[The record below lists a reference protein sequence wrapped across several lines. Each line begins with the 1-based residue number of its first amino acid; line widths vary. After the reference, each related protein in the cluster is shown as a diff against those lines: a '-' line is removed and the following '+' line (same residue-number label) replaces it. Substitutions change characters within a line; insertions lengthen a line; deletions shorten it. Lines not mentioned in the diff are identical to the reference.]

1 MITLMKKVPV
11 AMWPIIGIFSLFII
25 VAFFLFKVQHLD
37 MVSSKTPNL
46 TPGESLKISDI
57 KYSQDY
63 KGGGGK
69 WELRA
74 KEGHFFNN
82 DQFMALKDVLLTLDS
97 FNKTSYTIKGN
108 EGNYFRKN
116 GKIILKGDVLGRSA
130 AGYHIET
137 NFLTYRQG
145 DNEVETDEPVKI
157 IGPFFQVKGDGLYID
172 LGRKKFVVKKN
183 VCTIFNGEVFFVR

>member
-1 MITLMKKVPV
+1 MVTFMKKVPV
-11 AMWPIIGIFSLFII
+11 ATWPIVGIFFLLVI
-25 VAFFLFKVQHLD
+25 VAFFIFKVQHLG

-46 TPGESLKISDI
+46 IPGESLKISDI

-63 KGGGGK
+63 KDGGGK

-74 KEGHFFNN
+74 KEGHFFDN

-108 EGNYFRKN
+108 EGNYFRKS
-116 GKIILKGDVLGRSA
+116 GTIILKGDVLGRSA
-130 AGYHIET
+130 TGYDIET
-137 NFLTYRQG
+137 SLLTYRQE
-145 DNEVETDEPVKI
+145 DNEVETDEPIKI

-172 LGRKKFVVKKN
+172 LSKKKFMVKKN
-183 VCTIFNGEVFFVR
+183 VCTTFNGEGFFR

>member
-1 MITLMKKVPV
+1 MVTFMKKVPV
-11 AMWPIIGIFSLFII
+11 ATWPIVGIFFLLVI
-25 VAFFLFKVQHLD
+25 VAFFLFKVQHLG
-37 MVSSKTPNL
+37 MVSSKIPQL
-46 TPGESLKISDI
+46 IPGESLKISDI

-63 KGGGGK
+63 KDGGGK

-74 KEGHFFNN
+74 KEGHFFDN

-108 EGNYFRKN
+108 EGNYFRKS

-130 AGYHIET
+130 TGYHIET
-137 NFLTYRQG
+137 SLLTYRQA

-157 IGPFFQVKGDGLYID
+157 IGPFFRVRGDGLYID
-172 LGRKKFVVKKN
+172 LSKKKFMVKKN
-183 VCTIFNGEVFFVR
+183 VCTTFNGEDFFQ

>member
-1 MITLMKKVPV
+1 MVTFMKKVPV
-11 AMWPIIGIFSLFII
+11 ATWPIVGIFFLLVI
-25 VAFFLFKVQHLD
+25 VAFFLFKVQHLG
-37 MVSSKTPNL
+37 MVSSKIPHL
-46 TPGESLKISDI
+46 IPGESLKISDI

-63 KGGGGK
+63 KDGGGK

-74 KEGHFFNN
+74 KEGHFFDN

-108 EGNYFRKN
+108 EGNYFRKS

-130 AGYHIET
+130 TGYHIET
-137 NFLTYRQG
+137 SLLTYRQA

-157 IGPFFQVKGDGLYID
+157 IGPFFRVRGDGLYID
-172 LGRKKFVVKKN
+172 LSKKKFMVKKN
-183 VCTIFNGEVFFVR
+183 VCTTFNGEDFFQ

>member
-1 MITLMKKVPV
+1 MKKVPV
-11 AMWPIIGIFSLFII
+11 AAWPIVGIFFLLVI
-25 VAFFLFKVQHLD
+25 VAFFLFKVQHLG
-37 MVSSKTPNL
+37 MVSLKTPHL

-63 KGGGGK
+63 KDGGGK

-74 KEGHFFNN
+74 KEGHFFDN

-108 EGNYFRKN
+108 EGNYFRKS
-116 GKIILKGDVLGRSA
+116 GTIILKGDVLGRSA
-130 AGYHIET
+130 TGYHIET
-137 NFLTYRQG
+137 SLLTYRQE
-145 DNEVETDEPVKI
+145 DNEVETDEPIKI

-172 LGRKKFVVKKN
+172 LSKKKFMVKKN
-183 VCTIFNGEVFFVR
+183 VCTTFNGEGFFR

>member
-1 MITLMKKVPV
+1 MVTFMKKVPV
-11 AMWPIIGIFSLFII
+11 ATWPIVGIFFLLVI
-25 VAFFLFKVQHLD
+25 VAFFLFKVQHLG
-37 MVSSKTPNL
+37 MVSSKIPQL
-46 TPGESLKISDI
+46 IPGESLKISDI

-63 KGGGGK
+63 KDGGGK

-74 KEGHFFNN
+74 KEGHFFDN

-108 EGNYFRKN
+108 EGNYFRKS
-116 GKIILKGDVLGRSA
+116 GTIILKGDVLGRSA
-130 AGYHIET
+130 TGYHIET
-137 NFLTYRQG
+137 TLLTYRQE

-172 LGRKKFVVKKN
+172 LSKKKFMVKKN
-183 VCTIFNGEVFFVR
+183 VCTTFNGEGFLR

>member
-1 MITLMKKVPV
+1 VVTFIKKVPV
-11 AMWPIIGIFSLFII
+11 VTWPIVGIFFLLVI
-25 VAFFLFKVQHLD
+25 VAFFLFKVQHLG

-46 TPGESLKISDI
+46 IPGESLKISDI

-63 KGGGGK
+63 KDGGGK

-74 KEGHFFNN
+74 KEGHFFDN

-108 EGNYFRKN
+108 EGNYFRKS
-116 GKIILKGDVLGRSA
+116 GKIVLKGDVFARSVN
-130 AGYHIET
+130 GYHIET
-137 NFLTYRQG
+137 TLLTYRQE
-145 DNEVETDEPVKI
+145 DNEVETDEPIKI

-172 LGRKKFVVKKN
+172 LSKKKFMVKKN
-183 VCTIFNGEVFFVR
+183 VCTTFNGEGFFR

>member
-1 MITLMKKVPV
+1 MKKVPV
-11 AMWPIIGIFSLFII
+11 ATWPIVGIFFLLVI
-25 VAFFLFKVQHLD
+25 VAFFLFKVQHLG
-37 MVSSKTPNL
+37 MVSSKIPHFI
-46 TPGESLKISDI
+46 PGESLKISDI

-63 KGGGGK
+63 KDGGGK

-74 KEGHFFNN
+74 KEGHFFDN

-108 EGNYFRKN
+108 EGNYFRKS
-116 GKIILKGDVLGRSA
+116 GTIILKGDVLGRSA
-130 AGYHIET
+130 TGYHIET
-137 NFLTYRQG
+137 TLLTYRQE

-172 LGRKKFVVKKN
+172 LSKKKFMVKKN
-183 VCTIFNGEVFFVR
+183 VCTTFNGEGFLR